1 MSEVKCTK
9 EKLINDYI
17 KKIDMAIDNYNSAIE
32 PDEEIVN
39 LLIEIVNVFENDIPN
54 LQGSLLIRIG
64 TEIRDANTTRAILIK
79 YLADSGI
86 EYKGKGIEEN
96 VNEKRFWNSF
106 IHWFETELPG
116 LELLDG
122 KYLRWDN
129 WDGGIWLLDLD
140 YDHEFTLYRGTVY
153 SDSLKNNTG
162 DFNDIKAFIE
172 IAYKYWII
180 NSGECHYKFTI
191 EVNDRFKIFK
201 LPYRLQSG
209 IVIKQGYKTTFPSP
223 LVLRIM
229 KDKLKTK
236 VLKIIFAGSSYSEKY
251 NIIEVLKQNQ
261 YSYPSEEVHNIYETI
276 QASATSKF
284 GKKIISDNSNL
295 ANLIAKYVKGYNVIF
310 ELPTK
315 WDRTSQKSIADP
327 NFLPLLKNQDGEVVS
342 YIGYSENSGYELLL
356 PFCEKKDELIERLV
370 TSVLPEILPDFF
382 LNQKSLNG

>member
-1 MSEVKCTK
+1 M
-9 EKLINDYI
+9 
-17 KKIDMAIDNYNSAIE
+17 
-32 PDEEIVN
+32 
-39 LLIEIVNVFENDIPN
+39 
-54 LQGSLLIRIG
+54 
-64 TEIRDANTTRAILIK
+64 
-79 YLADSGI
+79 
-86 EYKGKGIEEN
+86 
-96 VNEKRFWNSF
+96 
-106 IHWFETELPG
+106 
-116 LELLDG
+116 
-122 KYLRWDN
+122 
-129 WDGGIWLLDLD
+129 
-140 YDHEFTLYRGTVY
+140 
-153 SDSLKNNTG
+153 KN
-162 DFNDIKAFIE
+162 
-172 IAYKYWII
+172 
-180 NSGECHYKFTI
+180 
-191 EVNDRFKIFK
+191 
-201 LPYRLQSG
+201 
-209 IVIKQGYKTTFPSP
+209 
-223 LVLRIM
+223 
-229 KDKLKTK
+229 KLKTK

-382 LNQKSLNG
+382 PESKEFEWIKEQDFLPKEILELEKERTLIQEQYNSKIKSLNERRNAIDQKYKFLNDLLIETGRISISFSLQSS

>member
-1 MSEVKCTK
+1 MSNKINSVK
-9 EKLINDYI
+9 EKFINDYI
-17 KKIDMAIDNYNSAIE
+17 KKIDMAIDNYNLLIE

-54 LQGSLLIRIG
+54 LQGSLLIRTG

-86 EYKGKGIEEN
+86 EYKGKSIEEN

-153 SDSLKNNTG
+153 PDSLKNNTG

-180 NSGECHYKFTI
+180 NF
-191 EVNDRFKIFK
+191 
-201 LPYRLQSG
+201 
-209 IVIKQGYKTTFPSP
+209 
-223 LVLRIM
+223 
-229 KDKLKTK
+229 
-236 VLKIIFAGSSYSEKY
+236 
-251 NIIEVLKQNQ
+251 
-261 YSYPSEEVHNIYETI
+261 
-276 QASATSKF
+276 
-284 GKKIISDNSNL
+284 
-295 ANLIAKYVKGYNVIF
+295 
-310 ELPTK
+310 
-315 WDRTSQKSIADP
+315 
-327 NFLPLLKNQDGEVVS
+327 
-342 YIGYSENSGYELLL
+342 
-356 PFCEKKDELIERLV
+356 
-370 TSVLPEILPDFF
+370 
-382 LNQKSLNG
+382 

>member
-1 MSEVKCTK
+1 M
-9 EKLINDYI
+9 
-17 KKIDMAIDNYNSAIE
+17 
-32 PDEEIVN
+32 
-39 LLIEIVNVFENDIPN
+39 
-54 LQGSLLIRIG
+54 
-64 TEIRDANTTRAILIK
+64 
-79 YLADSGI
+79 
-86 EYKGKGIEEN
+86 
-96 VNEKRFWNSF
+96 
-106 IHWFETELPG
+106 
-116 LELLDG
+116 
-122 KYLRWDN
+122 
-129 WDGGIWLLDLD
+129 
-140 YDHEFTLYRGTVY
+140 
-153 SDSLKNNTG
+153 KN
-162 DFNDIKAFIE
+162 
-172 IAYKYWII
+172 
-180 NSGECHYKFTI
+180 
-191 EVNDRFKIFK
+191 
-201 LPYRLQSG
+201 
-209 IVIKQGYKTTFPSP
+209 
-223 LVLRIM
+223 
-229 KDKLKTK
+229 KLKTK

-382 LNQKSLNG
+382 PESKEFEWIKEQDFLN